1 MNKQGLFYNFAL
13 TGKIKTLLFCGKE
26 RAPVEVPLTVTQERI
41 LMMTC
46 QRGSVPMKTL
56 SEEAGLEK
64 GSLTPVVDSLEAQG
78 LLKRIRSE
86 KDLRSFEIY
95 PTVAGLRQAEIVE
108 KFFDA
113 RIEAMLGGLEEGER
127 DAFVAALQTLGTL
140 IPRLKGDN

>member
-1 MNKQGLFYNFAL
+1 MNGHGLFYNFAL
-13 TGKIKTLLFCGKE
+13 TGRIKTLLFCGKE
-26 RAPVEVPLTVTQERI
+26 RAPVEIPMSATQEKI

-46 QRGSVPMKTL
+46 QRGSVSMKIL

-64 GSLTPVVDSLEAQG
+64 GSLTPVVDSLEELG
-78 LLKRIRSE
+78 LVKRVRSQ

-108 KFFDA
+108 SFFDS
-113 RIEAMLGGLEEGER
+113 RIEKMLNGLTER
-127 DAFVAALQTLGTL
+127 ERAEFTAALQTLGSM

>member
-1 MNKQGLFYNFAL
+1 MNGHGLFYNFAL
-13 TGKIKTLLFCGKE
+13 TGRIKTLLFCGKE
-26 RAPVEVPLTVTQERI
+26 RAPVEIPLSATQERI

-46 QRGSVPMKTL
+46 QRGSVSMKIL

-64 GSLTPVVDSLEAQG
+64 GSLTPVVDSLEELG
-78 LLKRIRSE
+78 LVKRVRSQ

-108 KFFDA
+108 SFYDA
-113 RIEAMLGGLEEGER
+113 RIKKMLNGLTER
-127 DAFVAALQTLGTL
+127 ERAEFTAALQTLGSM